1 MNHNMKKIVIIHGY
15 IFINGLWYIAG
26 SDLLLLKGV
35 VCFSDTYVLNSVKS
49 QPHYQYG
56 TPIFF
61 QGQYKALLHCL
72 GLFSLAPVECK
83 VLHLH
88 ASTGE
93 NTSLPALLGLAL
105 GSSVIEITPTLTY
118 CTYQ

>member
-1 MNHNMKKIVIIHGY
+1 MKKIVIIHGH

-26 SDLLLLKGV
+26 SDLLLKGV
-35 VCFSDTYVLNSVKS
+35 VCFSDTYVLNSVS
-49 QPHYQYG
+49 RNHIINYG

-88 ASTGE
+88 ASTRGE
-93 NTSLPALLGLAL
+93 
-105 GSSVIEITPTLTY
+105 Y
-118 CTYQ
+118 